1 MTGSHKSMEPS
12 RALTVP
18 VVELEVD
25 GVEVGG
31 QGQQVLLQ
39 GLLHE
44 ALLLLCQLQ
53 HFLLRAV
60 GCSSALQPLFQVL
73 QGGGLDQL
81 LLLLLPQS
89 QSHGHTASHDGGGH
103 LI

>member
-1 MTGSHKSMEPS
+1 MEPS
-12 RALTVP
+12 RGPTVP

-44 ALLLLCQLQ
+44 ALLLLRQLQ

-60 GCSSALQPLFQVL
+60 GCSSSLQPLFQVL

-81 LLLLLPQS
+81 LLLPQS
-89 QSHGHTASHDGGGH
+89 QSHGHTAGHDGGGH